1 MTRKLIIE
9 AMREGYGTDQIRE
22 TMTVGELIEFLQ
34 DYDEDLPVYL
44 GHDRQGYG
52 FYTYGGITARRIEEI
67 EGDEEEEED
76 E

>member
-1 MTRKLIIE
+1 MTNKLIIE

-34 DYDEDLPVYL
+34 EFDEDLPVYL

-52 FYTYGGITARRIEEI
+52 FYTYGGITERRFEEI
-67 EGDEEEEED
+67 EGDEEEED

>member
-52 FYTYGGITARRIEEI
+52 FYTYGGITTRRIEEI